1 MAQRFITGMYL
12 YLITNYMFYKN
23 NIKKNGFTLV
33 EILIVIAIMA
43 TLSVLFII
51 SIKSTIHQNFNKDIY
66 NLTNDFRYARNLAVS
81 RTAYDGG
88 EYPGKYGIQMINGN
102 GTSVSGRY
110 VLYAGDRYQNKIIK
124 SVTFSDPRFRI
135 GDFNASTTIAQNNWS
150 ANFEF
155 IDENT
160 VNTYNLNLSSGQQYQ
175 IFLQYPDVQDGVN
188 GYVRAVILLGQK
200 SGDDF
205 VWGNI
210 GNYGS
215 FSAFQCRNGILEPGE
230 ECDDGNNIE
239 TDACRYCEIY
249 NVRNPNDRPIE
260 GGGGGIFE

>member
-1 MAQRFITGMYL
+1 
-12 YLITNYMFYKN
+12 MFYKE
-23 NIKKNGFTLV
+23 NIKRNGFTLV
-33 EILIVIAIMA
+33 EILIVVAIMA
-43 TLSVLFII
+43 ILSVLFLI
-51 SIKSTIHQNFNKDIY
+51 SIKSTVRQNFNKDAY

-81 RTAYDGG
+81 RTAYEGG
-88 EYPGKYGIQMINGN
+88 AYPGKYGIQMINGD
-102 GTSVSGRY
+102 GSLVPSRY

-135 GDFNASTTIAQNNWS
+135 GDFNASTTISQNNWS

-155 IDENT
+155 IDENA
-160 VNTYNLNLSSGQQYQ
+160 VNVNNLNLNSNQQYQ
-175 IFLQYPDVQDGVN
+175 IFMQYPDVQSGVN
-188 GYVRAVILLGQK
+188 GYVRTVILLGQK

-215 FSAFQCRNGILEPGE
+215 FAAFQCRNGVLEPGE

-249 NVRNPNDRPIE
+249 NVRDPINDPIE
-260 GGGGGIFE
+260 GGGGGF